1 MTAPTASL
9 LGQMMDV
16 PLLVS
21 SLIAHAARHHGSAQI
36 VSRRIEGDIHRY
48 TYRDCEARA
57 KQLAQALIALGVE
70 PGERVA
76 TLAWNGYRHMEAYF
90 GVTGFGAVCHT
101 INPRLFPEQIAW
113 IVNHADDRYVL
124 FDTTFAALVDVL
136 APQCP
141 QVRGWIALCD
151 EAHRPAMRTPV
162 RCYETLLAGQDG
174 EYDWPLLDERS
185 ASNLCYTSGT
195 TGNPK
200 GALYTHRSSVLHAY
214 AASLPDSIALS
225 ARDALLP
232 VVPMFHVNAWGIPHA
247 APLNGTKLV
256 LPGKDLDGKSLYELM
271 EAEGVTCSAGVPTV
285 WLGLLTYMREA
296 GVKFSTLNR
305 TVIGGSACPPAML
318 RTYEDDYGVQVIH
331 AWGMTEMSPLGTL
344 AKLNWEQAQRP
355 LAAQRALLE
364 KQGRVIFGVDMKI
377 VGDDGRELP
386 WDGVA
391 FGDLHVRGPWV
402 IDRYFRQDEGTPLVE
417 GWFPTG
423 DVATI
428 DPDGFLHITDRS
440 KDVIK
445 SGGEWISSIELENI
459 AVAHPAIA
467 EAACIACAHPR
478 WTERPLIVAV
488 KKPGAEVSR
497 EELLAFF
504 DGKVV
509 KWWLP
514 DDVVFVD
521 ELPHTAT
528 GKLQKLKL
536 RERFR
541 DHVLPTALAASEQCP
556 MEPLDLH
563 QGGGSAADHAKSAAL
578 RDQTR

>member
-1 MTAPTASL
+1 MTAPL

-16 PLLVS
+16 PLTVS
-21 SLIAHAARHHGSAQI
+21 SLIAHAARYHGDTQI
-36 VSRRIEGDIHRY
+36 VSRRIEGGMHRY
-48 TYRDCEARA
+48 TYRECETRA
-57 KQLAQALIALGVE
+57 KQLAQALIVLGVA
-70 PGERVA
+70 PGERVG
-76 TLAWNGYRHMEAYF
+76 TLAWNGYRHLEAYF

-101 INPRLFPEQIAW
+101 INPRLFPEQIAY
-113 IVNHADDRYVL
+113 IINHAQDRYVL
-124 FDTTFAALVDVL
+124 FDITFAPLVDAL

-141 QVRGWIALCD
+141 GVRGWIALTD
-151 EAHRPAMRTPV
+151 ESHRPAMRTPV
-162 RCYETLLAGQDG
+162 LCYETLIDAQDG
-174 EYDWPLLDERS
+174 HYAWPQLDERS

-200 GALYTHRSSVLHAY
+200 GALYSHRSSVLHAY
-214 AASLPDSIALS
+214 GASLPDSMGLS
-225 ARDALLP
+225 SRDAILP

-271 EAEGVTCSAGVPTV
+271 EDEGVTCSAGVPTV
-285 WLGLLTYMREA
+285 WLGLLAHLRDA
-296 GVKFSTLNR
+296 GVRFSTLER

-318 RTYEDDYGVQVIH
+318 RAFEDEYGVQVIH

-344 AKLNWEQAQRP
+344 AKLNWEQSQRP
-355 LAAQRALLE
+355 LEAQRALLE
-364 KQGRVIFGVDMKI
+364 KQGRVIYGVDMKI
-377 VGDDGRELP
+377 VGPDGKELP

-402 IDRYFRQDEGTPLVE
+402 IDRYFRQEGGSPLID

-428 DPDGFLHITDRS
+428 DRDGFLNITDRS

-445 SGGEWISSIELENI
+445 SGGEWISSIDLENI
-459 AVAHPAIA
+459 AVAHPAVA

-478 WTERPLIVAV
+478 WTERPLIVV
-488 KKPGAEVSR
+488 VLKPGATLTR

-504 DGKVV
+504 AGKVA
-509 KWWLP
+509 KWWMP
-514 DDVVFVD
+514 DDAVFVT

-536 RERFR
+536 REQFR
-541 DHVLPTALAASEQCP
+541 DHVLPTALATENCP
-556 MEPLDLH
+556 LGESD
-563 QGGGSAADHAKSAAL
+563 SK
-578 RDQTR
+578 R